1 MVKTPRIFCFPNS
14 IAFLYTQF
22 EMQGDILII
31 QDWHRKAAHKV
42 AEILMPDIK
51 AEGGKHTISVAGES
65 GAGKSE
71 IASVLADSIKEKG
84 LPSII
89 LQQDDYFVY
98 PPKTNA
104 EMRQKDIRH
113 VGLSEVHLGLLDQHL
128 DYFIT
133 GKHEIEKPLVIF
145 KENKITSETVSLK
158 DIQVVIVEGTY
169 TTNLKNIHKRVFIDR
184 TYEDTR
190 EARKL
195 RAREKQYDLLEKI
208 LFIEHKIIAA
218 HKLMADIIVTK
229 DYQVEQ
235 VNE

>member
-1 MVKTPRIFCFPNS
+1 
-14 IAFLYTQF
+14 
-22 EMQGDILII
+22 MQGDILVI
-31 QDWHRKAAHKV
+31 QEWHSRSAREI
-42 AEILMPDIK
+42 AEILIPYIK
-51 AEGGKHTISVAGES
+51 AEGGKYTISVAGES

-71 IASVLADSIKEKG
+71 IASVLADSIMEKG
-84 LPSII
+84 IPSII

-104 EMRQKDIRH
+104 EMRQKDIGH
-113 VGLSEVHLGLLDQHL
+113 VGLSEVRLELIDQHL
-128 DYFIT
+128 DHFIT

-145 KENKITSETVSLK
+145 KEDRITSETVSLK

-169 TTNLKNIHKRVFIDR
+169 TTSLKNIYKRVFIDR

-208 LFIEHKIIAA
+208 LSIEHKIISA
-218 HKLMADIIVTK
+218 HKSMADIIVTK

-235 VNE
+235 IKE